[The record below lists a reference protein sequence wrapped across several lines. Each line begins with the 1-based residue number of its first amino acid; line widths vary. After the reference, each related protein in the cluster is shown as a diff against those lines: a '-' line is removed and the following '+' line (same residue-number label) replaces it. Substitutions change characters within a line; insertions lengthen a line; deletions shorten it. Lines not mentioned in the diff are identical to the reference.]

1 MSEYEIE
8 RLGTGKQYI
17 IWGTILSVVAVLA
30 VMTYHFFTCGWA
42 MPFTENELNTMQGVP
57 CLIAFEL
64 GCLFTAENLYL

>member
-17 IWGTILSVVAVLA
+17 IWGAILSLAVVLT
-30 VMTYHFFTCGWA
+30 VMTYHFFTYGWA
-42 MPFTENELNTMQGVP
+42 MPFTTDEINTMQGVP

-64 GCLFTAENLYL
+64 GVLFTFENLYL